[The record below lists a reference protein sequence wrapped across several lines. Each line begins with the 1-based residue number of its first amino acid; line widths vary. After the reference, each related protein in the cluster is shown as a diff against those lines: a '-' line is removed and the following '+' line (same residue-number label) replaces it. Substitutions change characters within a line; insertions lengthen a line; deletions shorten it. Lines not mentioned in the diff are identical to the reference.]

1 MYRNSPFYNNPY
13 YQQDWTKP
21 PHQPTSINQTFQ
33 LSPNQSISGVRF
45 VNDINDV
52 KNTLVFGDTFFI
64 NKDFN
69 MLWRK
74 NNIGEIKSYSL
85 EEIVE
90 QDEKDQKIAEL
101 EAKIASLEKERKSN
115 ESTGNAS
122 TNNAITT
129 NSQS

>member
-1 MYRNSPFYNNPY
+1 MEF
-13 YQQDWTKP
+13 D
-21 PHQPTSINQTFQ
+21 
-33 LSPNQSISGVRF
+33 
-45 VNDINDV
+45 
-52 KNTLVFGDTFFI
+52 I